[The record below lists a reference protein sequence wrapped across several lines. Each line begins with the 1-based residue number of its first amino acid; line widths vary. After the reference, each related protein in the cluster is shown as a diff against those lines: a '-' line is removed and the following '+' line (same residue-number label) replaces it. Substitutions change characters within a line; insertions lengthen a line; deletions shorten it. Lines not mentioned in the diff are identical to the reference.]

1 MLRKSPISHTFLYG
15 VVIFISKGRNYISI
29 YLSYAD
35 DEIDS
40 FCGAYCTLIGCLP
53 NTNGQNFPMI
63 LEFCR
68 DMLFHLSLSLF
79 PPLYYRNIHPIS
91 KTILLLL
98 RFWIQHTISH

>member
-68 DMLFHLSLSLF
+68 DMRFHLSLSLF
-79 PPLYYRNIHPIS
+79 PPLYV
-91 KTILLLL
+91 LLCVSSIAGC
-98 RFWIQHTISH
+98 RPAWNAPW